1 MKRSITTILQLLMLL
16 TAGFAACSA
25 LYFLVDNGL
34 DGVFVRWFEE
44 TFLITE
50 SYYYPAEGWAE
61 VHTILDWRRLK
72 PALLGVFLTITL
84 IWLGLVFLTAQLA
97 GRRREKRSVTDISQR
112 LRAYMEGDRDA
123 VEVFPQ
129 SQAEIAAQL
138 SDIKSALLQNERR
151 LKEETT
157 RKNDLIAYLAHDL
170 KTPLTSVI
178 GYLSLLDEAPDMPP
192 EQRAKYTRITLDKA
206 CRLERMINEFF
217 DITRYNLQQIV
228 IQKEPIDLYYLLAQ
242 LTDELL
248 PVFEQ
253 NGNTARL
260 KAAEDLTAFGD
271 PDKLARVFQNV
282 LKNAAAYSY
291 PNTEIVITAQE
302 QEGAVAVRI
311 VNQGKTIPKEKLAA
325 LFEKFYRLDESRS
338 SGTGG
343 AGLGLAIAKEIVVLH
358 GGSITAESQDGM
370 VAFTVTLP
378 GGDQASQRAGYV
390 PGRCSR
396 L

>member
-1 MKRSITTILQLLMLL
+1 MLL

-25 LYFLVDNGL
+25 LFFLVDSGL

-50 SYYYPAEGWAE
+50 SHYYPAEGWAE

-84 IWLGLVFLTAQLA
+84 VWLGIVFFTAQLA
-97 GRRREKRSVTDISQR
+97 GRHREKRTVTDISQR
-112 LRAYMEGDRDA
+112 LRAYMEGQRDA
-123 VEVFPQ
+123 VEVFPKE
-129 SQAEIAAQL
+129 QAEIAAQL
-138 SDIKSALLQNERR
+138 SDIKSALLENQRR

-178 GYLSLLDEAPDMPP
+178 GYLSLLDEAQDMPP
-192 EQRAKYTRITLDKA
+192 KQRAKYTRITLDKA
-206 CRLERMINEFF
+206 YRLEKMINEFF

-228 IQKEPIDLYYLLAQ
+228 VQKEPVDLYYLLVQ

-248 PVFEQ
+248 PMLEK
-253 NGNTARL
+253 NGNTVRL
-260 KAAEDLTAFGD
+260 QASETLTVPGD
-271 PDKLARVFQNV
+271 SDKLARVFQNV

-291 PNTEIVITAQE
+291 PHTEILVSAEE
-302 QEGAVAVRI
+302 QAGAVVLRFL
-311 VNQGKTIPKEKLAA
+311 NQGRTIPQEKLAA
-325 LFEKFYRLDESRS
+325 LFEKFYRLDNART

-343 AGLGLAIAKEIVVLH
+343 AGLGLAIAKEIVTLH
-358 GGSITAESQDGM
+358 GGSISAESRDET
-370 VAFTVTLP
+370 VTFTITLP
-378 GGDQASQRAGYV
+378 GQS
-390 PGRCSR
+390 
-396 L
+396 

>member
-1 MKRSITTILQLLMLL
+1 MKRNAAKIFQLLMLL

-25 LYFLVDNGL
+25 LFFLVDSGL

-50 SYYYPAEGWAE
+50 SHYYPAEGWAE
-61 VHTILDWRRLK
+61 VHTLLDWRRLK

-84 IWLGLVFLTAQLA
+84 VWLGIVFFTAQLA
-97 GRRREKRSVTDISQR
+97 GRHREKRTVTDISQR
-112 LRAYMEGDRDA
+112 LRAYMEGQRDA
-123 VEVFPQ
+123 VEVFPKE
-129 SQAEIAAQL
+129 QAEIAAQL
-138 SDIKSALLQNERR
+138 SDIKSALLENQRR

-178 GYLSLLDEAPDMPP
+178 GYLSLLDEAPDMPA

-206 CRLERMINEFF
+206 YRLEKMINEFF

-228 IQKEPIDLYYLLAQ
+228 IQKEPVDLYYLLVQ

-248 PVFEQ
+248 PMLEK
-253 NGNTARL
+253 NGNTVRL
-260 KAAEDLTAFGD
+260 QASETLTVPGD
-271 PDKLARVFQNV
+271 SDKLARVFQNV

-291 PNTEIVITAQE
+291 PHTEILVSAEE
-302 QEGAVAVRI
+302 QAGAVVLRFL
-311 VNQGKTIPKEKLAA
+311 NQGRTIPQEKLAA
-325 LFEKFYRLDESRS
+325 LFEKFYRLDNARA

-343 AGLGLAIAKEIVVLH
+343 AGLGLAIAKEIVTLH
-358 GGSITAESQDGM
+358 GGSISAESRDET
-370 VAFTVTLP
+370 VLFTITLP
-378 GGDQASQRAGYV
+378 GQS
-390 PGRCSR
+390 
-396 L
+396 